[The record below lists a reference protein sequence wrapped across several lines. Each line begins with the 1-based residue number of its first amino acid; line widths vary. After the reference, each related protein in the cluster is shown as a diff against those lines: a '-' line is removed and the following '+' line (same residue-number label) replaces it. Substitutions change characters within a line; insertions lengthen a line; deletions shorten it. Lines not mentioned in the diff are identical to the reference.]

1 MCPFGHYT
9 KLGRDC
15 VVDLKGHPIVCY
27 TGDSCTSAL
36 RILRTASTHFVF
48 PTDALISHRTICDIE
63 NALKSGDHQRL
74 VKMTG
79 VKSLLSCDVDEKYE
93 DLKSSG
99 LPLRTCTLET
109 ELCIV
114 HAALILNPPHKPYF
128 HLCASSHFH

>member
-1 MCPFGHYT
+1 
-9 KLGRDC
+9 
-15 VVDLKGHPIVCY
+15 
-27 TGDSCTSAL
+27 
-36 RILRTASTHFVF
+36 
-48 PTDALISHRTICDIE
+48 
-63 NALKSGDHQRL
+63 
-74 VKMTG
+74 MTG

-99 LPLRTCTLET
+99 LPLRRRALET